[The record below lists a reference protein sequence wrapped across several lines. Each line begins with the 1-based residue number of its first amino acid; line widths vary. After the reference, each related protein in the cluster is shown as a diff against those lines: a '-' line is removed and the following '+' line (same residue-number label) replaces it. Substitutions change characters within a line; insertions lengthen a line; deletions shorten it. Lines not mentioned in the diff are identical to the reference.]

1 LEGIYSRSCGES
13 DKKEQAM
20 KWSYVNRVFLLS
32 CVFLCSGCGILETPL
47 IRKADTPA
55 ENREIEEA
63 VPEDSDIKNRS
74 VGAISSPNDQGMRGT
89 ETVATEDDPPY
100 GAEEDIDM
108 STESSASTYHPTDQE
123 LIDTALEYYQAANKF
138 WEQGEL
144 DHAIGALDKAYS
156 NTLEINGD
164 NPETL
169 QSKEDLRITISRR
182 IIEVYSSRFTVA
194 NGSYTEIPLDMNE
207 YVEKAIALFKGDQRK
222 FFLDSYA
229 RSGRYRPMIVKELK
243 KAGLPEELSW
253 LPLIE
258 SGFKMRALS
267 RSRALGMWQFMA
279 STGYKFGLK
288 RDNWID
294 ERMDPEKS
302 TRAAIAYLTELHH
315 IFGDWTTALAAYNW
329 GEGRVLKC
337 ISTQK
342 IDYLDNFWDLYRK
355 LPKETAFFVP
365 KFLAVLHI
373 LNDPEKHGFELPPLE
388 KKLRYEKVTINK
400 QLQIKTIAEVLDLD
414 SGQLKD
420 LNPELRQDLTPKT
433 TYELKVPV
441 GKGKVLMARIKDLP
455 AYTPPVAIYVEHRV
469 RSGESLSVIAERYRT
484 SVRSIMEMNGL
495 RNRDYLRVGWKL
507 KIPTGRVSSYY
518 ATGQG
523 GQTDYVV
530 RKGDSLWKI
539 ARRYNTTV
547 NALTS
552 LNNLKSTTLQIGQ
565 VLRISASFA
574 SSGPAN
580 TREYIV
586 KKGDSPYL
594 IAKTHHMDLY
604 EFLRLNNLTAQSTIF
619 PGQILLVVAD

>member
-580 TREYIV
+580 TQEYIV

>member
-20 KWSYVNRVFLLS
+20 KWSHVNRVFLLS
-32 CVFLCSGCGILETPL
+32 CVFLCSGCGVLETPL
-47 IRKADTPA
+47 IRKADGPA
-55 ENREIEEA
+55 EKREIQQA
-63 VPEDSDIKNRS
+63 VPEDSDIMNRR
-74 VGAISSPNDQGMRGT
+74 VEAVSSSSDEVVSNI

-100 GAEEDIDM
+100 GAKENIDG
-108 STESSASTYHPTDQE
+108 SIDSSDSTYHPTDQE
-123 LIDTALEYYQAANKF
+123 LIDAALEYYQAANNF

-194 NGSYTEIPLDMNE
+194 NGSHTEIPLDMNE
-207 YVEKAIALFKGDQRK
+207 YVRKAIASFKGDKRK
-222 FFLDSYA
+222 FFLESYA
-229 RSGRYRPMIVKELK
+229 RSGIYRPMIVRELK
-243 KAGLPEELSW
+243 EAGLPEELSW

-258 SGFKMRALS
+258 SGFKIRALS
-267 RSRALGMWQFMA
+267 RSRALGMWQFIA

-302 TRAAIAYLTELHH
+302 TRAAIAYLTELHR

-342 IDYLDNFWDLYRK
+342 IDYLDNFWDLYKK
-355 LPKETAFFVP
+355 LPTETAFYVP
-365 KFLAVLHI
+365 QFLAVLHI
-373 LNDPEKHGFELPPLE
+373 LNDPEKHGFRLPPLE
-388 KKLRYEKVTINK
+388 RELEYEKVTTNK

-414 SGQLKD
+414 PGRLED

-455 AYTPPVAIYVEHRV
+455 AYTPPVATYVEHRV
-469 RSGESLSVIAERYRT
+469 RSGESLSVLAERYRT

-507 KIPTGRVSSYY
+507 KIPTGRVSAYY

-530 RKGDSLWKI
+530 KKGDSLWKI

-552 LNNLKSTTLQIGQ
+552 LNNLQSTTLQIGQ
-565 VLRISASFA
+565 VLRISPSVAPSTL
-574 SSGPAN
+574 AN
-580 TREYIV
+580 TREYMV

-594 IAKTHHMDLY
+594 IAKRNHMDLY

-619 PGQILLVVAD
+619 PGQIVLVVAD